1 MSGVSIVRNLLANY
15 APLLALGVPKEKIF
29 AGHVPQGTALPAIGV
44 SEVYTREIRATTR
57 NATTKTSRARIQVT
71 VLTSGSVNTVV
82 AYSQLKN
89 IIKAAGLGPGVHTH
103 LYQGAGFAYNVKAV
117 EPDGI
122 GPEIP
127 PADDKIYEQSRDF
140 MVTFAEPN

>member
-1 MSGVSIVRNLLANY
+1 MSGVAIVRNLLVNW
-15 APLLALGVPKEKIF
+15 APLTELVPAPKVF
-29 AGHVPQGTALPAIGV
+29 AGHVPQGTVLPAV
-44 SEVYTREIRATTR
+44 SVTEVYTREIRATTR
-57 NATTKTSRARIQVT
+57 NATTKTSRARVQVT
-71 VLTSGSVNTVV
+71 VLTSGNVSASVG
-82 AYSQLKN
+82 YKQLKD
-89 IIKAAGLGPGVHTH
+89 ILKAAALGPGVHTH
-103 LYQGAGFAYNVKAV
+103 IFQGTGFAYNVKAV

>member
-1 MSGVSIVRNLLANY
+1 MSGVAIVRNLLANY
-15 APLLALGVPKEKIF
+15 APLLALLPKEKIF
-29 AGHVPQGTALPAIGV
+29 AGHIPQGTALPAIGV

-71 VLTSGSVNTVV
+71 VLTSGSTNTV
-82 AYSQLKN
+82 AGYAQLKN

-140 MVTFAEPN
+140 IVTFAEPN

>member
-1 MSGVSIVRNLLANY
+1 MSGVAIVRNLLATY
-15 APLLALGVPKEKIF
+15 APLLALVPKEKIF
-29 AGHVPQGTALPAIGV
+29 AGHVPQGTVLPAIGV
-44 SEVYTREIRATTR
+44 AEVYTREIRATTR

-71 VLTSGSVNTVV
+71 VLAKDPLGR
-82 AYSQLKN
+82 AQMERILKT
-89 IIKAAGLGPGVHTH
+89 AGLGPGVHTH
-103 LYQGAGFAYNVKAV
+103 LFQGPGFAYNVKAV
-117 EPDGI
+117 ETDGI